1 MGVVQEKMY
10 MNVDD
15 VCEILGVSKAYA
27 YNLMR
32 GYNAELKKAGYIA
45 ICGGQRPLMRSSAAA
60 RRSLTATLVRRFR

>member
-27 YNLMR
+27 LQL
-32 GYNAELKKAGYIA
+32 NAWV
-45 ICGGQRPLMRSSAAA
+45 QMQS
-60 RRSLTATLVRRFR
+60 

>member
-1 MGVVQEKMY
+1 

-32 GYNAELKKAGYIA
+32 GYNEELKKQG
-45 ICGGQRPLMRSSAAA
+45 
-60 RRSLTATLVRRFR
+60 TLWCLEKFLQNFWQKRFMA